1 MNCLLYGGLSISH
14 VEMVSKRDFIA
25 NLYMGSTTMAN
36 QPTLLVTG
44 ASGHLGRRAVELLL
58 EAKAG
63 HIIAGTRDPS
73 KIADLAVKG
82 AELRKV
88 DFDDPALAD
97 AFKGVDR
104 LLLISTD
111 ALDTP
116 GKRLKQHKAAVEAA
130 KKAGVKHVVYTSM
143 PKPEPGSPIPFAP
156 DHYGTEQALAESGLG
171 WTVLR
176 NAWYQENLF
185 LSLPSVFASGK
196 WFSAAGDG
204 KVAHVSREDA
214 AYAAAAA
221 LAALPNGSSRY
232 DITGGEA
239 LTTQDIAKLASEAT
253 GKPIEVVNV
262 NDDQL
267 REGMI
272 AAGMPDFLAPVYASF
287 DTNTRLGKA
296 ALASDAVQKLTGR
309 QPRSLKQ
316 FFAANKDALLHTH

>member
-1 MNCLLYGGLSISH
+1 
-14 VEMVSKRDFIA
+14 
-25 NLYMGSTTMAN
+25 MAN

-44 ASGHLGRRAVELLL
+44 AGGNLGRRAVEILF

-63 HIIAGTRDPS
+63 KIVAGTRNPS
-73 KIADLAVKG
+73 KVADLAAKG
-82 AELRKV
+82 IEIRKV
-88 DFDDPALAD
+88 DFDDLASLAK
-97 AFKGVDR
+97 AFAGVDR

-116 GKRLKQHKAAVEAA
+116 GKRLAQHKAAVDAA
-130 KKAGVKHVVYTSM
+130 KKAGVKHIVYTSM

-185 LSLPSVFASGK
+185 HSLPSVLASGK

-214 AYAAAAA
+214 ARAAAAA
-221 LAALPNGSSRY
+221 LAAAPNGNARY

-239 LTTQDIAKLASEAT
+239 LTTRDIAKLAADAT
-253 GKPIEVVNV
+253 GKPIEVVPV
-262 NDDQL
+262 TDEQL
-267 REGMI
+267 QQGMI
-272 AAGMPDFLAPVYASF
+272 AAGMPAFLAPVYASF
-287 DTNTRLGKA
+287 DTNTRAGNV
-296 ALASDAVQKLTGR
+296 ALVSDAVKSLTGR
-309 QPRSLKQ
+309 TPATLKQ
-316 FFAANKDALLHTH
+316 FFSANKEALLAGH